1 VSPLRLF
8 VAAFVLLAGA
18 LAVHAWYYLPFF
30 ADEAFISL
38 RYAERFA
45 SGQGLTWAD
54 AERVEG
60 YASFLWVV
68 LNGVVGKVIG
78 FVPSARA
85 LGFAGVLVALA
96 CLGLEPRGRGVSW
109 QRLLV
114 GGVLLVTTAP
124 MAIAAIGGLEQGLVA
139 GLVALS
145 LRLLERSAWAPEAS
159 RPWAPGV
166 TLAALV
172 LLRSDGAFL
181 VAALLAGAACLP
193 RPSIASLRRT
203 AIVAIPAAAA
213 LLLQFAFRLAYYGKW
228 LPSSASAPD
237 GLAYAARGYSSASML
252 VLVAIVA
259 SVLAIRRG
267 ERFGLVAPWAV
278 VAVTT
283 IVVVLGGGDTS
294 PGFRELVPAIVA
306 MCVLVADEV
315 ATDWSRILSQ
325 RTLLLPVLGLAALL
339 HASQS
344 HDTEE
349 NRRAKAERRE
359 WDALA
364 IGRTLKTAFDAK
376 RPLLATEHPF
386 ALPFGSEFDSLD
398 LSGWQTPS
406 VADTRKMAQ
415 RAPDLVALNDV
426 SKPVEPAA
434 RALLRAAMFKE
445 RYQWIRIEGSVEPES
460 DDADS
465 AIEEVW
471 VRREHGPLGVVR
483 DKDRIA
489 VPGYFFSGE
498 SKAKARL
505 DSTGNLVTS
514 VSPRRPGVLP
524 SLTVPAGTWRIDVV
538 PEKPKLKLDVRCD
551 ELSMQREAS
560 SGERIFEL
568 RRPAN
573 VSIAVAPEAG
583 ARRMGLR
590 GMTLTKV
597 DAAPT
602 PSTCVKRGQP
612 LRVPAALLA
621 REMPTGV
628 HWAHPTHFLFGSSG
642 AVVEL
647 GKREKL
653 AGISLSLTRHDP
665 VTLELRR
672 DGKVVW
678 TTTVDRDRGEGSL
691 LLNNRFDLPNPF
703 EGGSYELVM
712 TPRRGSTP
720 SSIGHLVI
728 H

>member
-1 VSPLRLF
+1 MSPFRLF
-8 VAAFVLLAGA
+8 VAAFVILAGA
-18 LAVHAWYYLPFF
+18 LAAHAWYYLPFF
-30 ADEAFISL
+30 ADEAFVSL

-45 SGQGLTWAD
+45 SGRGLTWAD
-54 AERVEG
+54 AERIEG

-78 FVPSARA
+78 YVPSARA
-85 LGFAGVLVALA
+85 LGFAGVLLALV
-96 CLGLEPRGRGVSW
+96 CLGLEPRRRGVSS

-114 GGVLLVTTAP
+114 GGVLLVSTAP
-124 MAIAAIGGLEQGLVA
+124 IAIAAIGGLEQGLVA

-145 LRLLERSAWAPEAS
+145 LRLLERSAWEPEAS

-166 TLAALV
+166 TLAALL
-172 LLRSDGAFL
+172 LLRSDGVFL

-193 RPSIASLRRT
+193 LPSIASLRRA
-203 AIVAIPAAAA
+203 AITAIPAAAA
-213 LLLQFAFRLAYYGKW
+213 VLLQFAFRLAYYGKW
-228 LPSSASAPD
+228 LPSSPPAPD

-252 VLVAIVA
+252 VLIAIVA
-259 SVLAIRRG
+259 SVLTIRRG

-283 IVVVLGGGDTS
+283 IVVAFGGGDAS
-294 PGFRELVPAIVA
+294 PGFRELVPALVA
-306 MCVLVADEV
+306 MCVLAADEI

-325 RTLLLPVLGLAALL
+325 RTLLLPVLGLATLL

-344 HDTEE
+344 HDTAE
-349 NRRAKAERRE
+349 NRRAKTERRE

-364 IGRTLKTAFDAK
+364 IGRTLKTAFEAK
-376 RPLLATEHPF
+376 QPLLAAEHPF

-406 VADTRKMAQ
+406 VADMRQMLR
-415 RAPDLVALNDV
+415 RAPDLVALNHV

-434 RALLRAAMFKE
+434 RTLFHAAIFKE
-445 RYQWIRIEGSVEPES
+445 RYQWIRIEGSEQPEI
-460 DDADS
+460 DDTDG

-471 VRREHGPLGVVR
+471 VRREHGPLAVVR
-483 DKDRIA
+483 ESDRIV

-505 DSTGNLVTS
+505 DSAGNLVTS

-524 SLTVPAGTWRIDVV
+524 NLTVPAGTFRIDVV
-538 PEKPKLKLDVRCD
+538 PEKPRIKLDVRCD
-551 ELSMQREAS
+551 EVSMQREG

-568 RRPAN
+568 RRPTP
-573 VSIAVAPEAG
+573 VSIAVAPDAG
-583 ARRMGLR
+583 LRRMGLR
-590 GMTLTKV
+590 SVTLTRV
-597 DAAPT
+597 DAAPAA
-602 PSTCVKRGQP
+602 STCVKRGQP

-642 AVVEL
+642 AVIEL
-647 GKREKL
+647 GTREKI
-653 AGISLSLTRHDP
+653 AGIELSITRHDP
-665 VTLELRR
+665 VTLELLH
-672 DGKVVW
+672 DGKAVW
-678 TTTVDRDRGEGSL
+678 TTTVDRDRHGEGSL
-691 LLNNRFDLPNPF
+691 ILNNRFDFQKPF
-703 EGGSYELVM
+703 DSGSYELVLK
-712 TPRRGSTP
+712 PRRGNTP